1 MIFFSYQSQT
11 FVNYAPTPLKKT
23 IFTKNTYLLP
33 LLLANCHMLKADGR
47 SVAAVPGVCRA
58 PTHAPHTHCQVVKFL
73 ICKKYLQRSGSLPT
87 KTPFINNKKFI
98 QKINDVSI
106 FLARHV
112 NFFYYFFQKFK
123 KPKIKNKG
131 IKVCPT
137 FC

>member
-1 MIFFSYQSQT
+1 M
-11 FVNYAPTPLKKT
+11 
-23 IFTKNTYLLP
+23 
-33 LLLANCHMLKADGR
+33 LLANCHMLKADGR

-87 KTPFINNKKFI
+87 KTPFINNKKII

-106 FLARHV
+106 FLTRHV